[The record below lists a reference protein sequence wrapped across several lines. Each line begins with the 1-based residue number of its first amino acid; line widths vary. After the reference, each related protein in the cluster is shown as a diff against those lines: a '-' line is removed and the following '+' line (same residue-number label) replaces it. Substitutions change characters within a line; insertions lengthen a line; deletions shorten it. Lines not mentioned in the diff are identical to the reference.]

1 MTNKLTNLSEA
12 DFKDLEFFSNL
23 RPISI
28 CEGMISNQIIW
39 SDYLN
44 TKYYKNENYIFYVMS
59 KNNEFF
65 SMMPLCSTEN
75 ISSAFKNMENFF
87 NNSLNSKLK
96 IFSLDENTLIEL
108 KKEPN
113 FENNYIIEENRDYF
127 DYIYDAEKLRTLS
140 GKKYHKKKNHL
151 NFFLKEYSQ
160 NSIYKPLTDKNKPEI
175 MELLNLWSENKE
187 EDSENRLYFEKIG
200 ISKILENYSNLNV
213 KIGGIYINDKLEA
226 FSIGSFNYA
235 LNCAVIHIEK
245 ANPHIRGLYN
255 FINQQFLLNAFPDAI
270 TVNRED
276 DLGIEGLRHAKL
288 SYNPIDFAKKY
299 TITQK

>member
-1 MTNKLTNLSEA
+1 MTNRLTNLSDA
-12 DFKDLEFFSNL
+12 NFKELEFFSNL

-65 SMMPLCSTEN
+65 SMMPLCSIEN
-75 ISSAFKNMENFF
+75 IPLAFNDMENFF

-96 IFSLDENTLIEL
+96 IFSLDENTLTEL

-113 FENNYIIEENRDYF
+113 FENNYVIEENRDYF

-160 NSIYKPLTDKNKPEI
+160 NSVYKPLTDKNKQEI
-175 MELLNLWSENKE
+175 IELLNLWSENKE

-200 ISKILENYSNLNV
+200 ISKILGNYSNLNV

-226 FSIGSFNYA
+226 FSIGSFNSA

-245 ANPHIRGLYN
+245 ANPNIRGLYN
-255 FINQQFLLNAFPDAI
+255 FINQQFLINAFPDAL